1 MSFLDRSF
9 LGVLDGRGIF
19 CFAVATARKNMY
31 IISARVPWVVA
42 CQTNDNEIP
51 AQSLPTHFLGS
62 AGTPFLEDPGVEH
75 PRIDFFCQPSSPPHD
90 TRIRTRTCSP
100 RILSSQAAHATFC
113 SAESLVLW
121 DSKLLL
127 PTARRMAVARLP
139 DEEWRRPS
147 KNRYPSGSSKK
158 LSRRSQNRKCLQNH
172 HKLQIRVSCPA
183 AKSLAVTTTTST
195 MTPIRLTAEWPPR
208 GQTSPSRQQCS
219 RELRPKQACCPT
231 SACARSC
238 WA

>member
-1 MSFLDRSF
+1 MSQRTPPNRFLR
-9 LGVLDGRGIF
+9 
-19 CFAVATARKNMY
+19 
-31 IISARVPWVVA
+31 
-42 CQTNDNEIP
+42 
-51 AQSLPTHFLGS
+51 
-62 AGTPFLEDPGVEH
+62 
-75 PRIDFFCQPSSPPHD
+75 QPSSPPV
-90 TRIRTRTCSP
+90 TTRTTHAYAP
-100 RILSSQAAHATFC
+100 AHPAQEFSSQAAHATFC

-127 PTARRMAVARLP
+127 PTARCMAVARLP

-158 LSRRSQNRKCLQNH
+158 LSRRSQNRKCLQNQ